1 MKTIKMVRC
10 RALHRVVAVALTAV
24 AALLVPSMAG
34 AGTTWN
40 TACDTGHGGIRGW
53 NFGSATPR
61 GGQCR
66 EDRGQTITS
75 FRVEVPGTQFGK
87 RRRTLTAPG
96 ERALIEFPLGSQDP
110 IFQIYMVLEHDP
122 LDTWC
127 YLRVDYSG
135 ADGVERRPGHL
146 EETFDLLQIGAS
158 TPHGFFTSGD
168 PVATAPEL
176 RQYIDSIVGYNLRTE
191 DLFIQIFS
199 WDRSCYAA
207 GIFRYADDPRK
218 FYER

>member
-1 MKTIKMVRC
+1 MYRII
-10 RALHRVVAVALTAV
+10 AAV
-24 AALLVPSMAG
+24 AALLMPSMAS

-87 RRRTLTAPG
+87 RRRTLTDFG
-96 ERALIEFPLGSQDP
+96 EVTLITFPIGSQNP
-110 IFQIYMVLEHDP
+110 IFEIYLVYEWLTDEDGGA
-122 LDTWC
+122 LGEAEC
-127 YLRVDYSG
+127 ALYVDYHGNPPEQEDS
-135 ADGVERRPGHL
+135 AAPGHL
-146 EETFDLLQIGAS
+146 PATFSLAGVGA
-158 TPHGFFTSGD
+158 TPHARASVGRPAAWIT
-168 PVATAPEL
+168 EL
-176 RQYIDSIVGYNLRTE
+176 RQYIDTIEGHTLRTE
-191 DLFIQIFS
+191 DVFVQEVSFGE
-199 WDRSCYAA
+199 CYGA